1 MKPPSLDLALSTF
14 LSTTKQMPKLNERT
28 TPRLPRHIALSRL
41 NIFFSPDTEWKE
53 LGLSAQLWR
62 YRTDSESHIHFSAYS
77 VPDLKRIPFN
87 EAIVNEF
94 TRVKKGWSFGP
105 SWSTHWVHV
114 YITIPSDWAGEEV
127 QLQWDANCEGLIF
140 STDGVP
146 LQGLTGGRDQ
156 ARHQFLITHFAL
168 PGQKFEYY
176 IELAANGMFGVGS
189 TGMVPDPNRY
199 FYLQT
204 ADLVVPNK
212 RAWALYHDF
221 EIIRSFIHDT
231 PENTQRQHDALYAA
245 NEIVNAFKPGDDN
258 SIERGLSIASE
269 WLRKRGGDGQ
279 HRVTAIGN
287 CHIDTAWLWPF
298 AETKRK
304 VARSWS
310 SQIRLMDRYPDYK
323 FACSQVQ
330 QYEYLLENYPTLFEQ
345 VKDKIRVGQ
354 FIPIGGLL
362 GSPNLSSNTH
372 HIIKFYCR
380 AGSRVQTYLMYFPF
394 ENSAHQF
401 TNSLPFGC
409 PRYQHAFRRGSH
421 PSDAPRT
428 ATIHV
433 PHCPPEHP
441 HPSANVS
448 SRNTLTNASR
458 PTGCQIHSYQS
469 IPSDHLLLDRYQWV
483 QGARAS
489 KSSQHVSARYT
500 VRLEKSSLHQV
511 KYVYCAEI
519 RPNELQACH
528 GDGGGGPNG
537 EMLERLERLRNV
549 VSQSINELM
558 FSDGLPTVRSGD
570 PTEFFQRVERYSKP
584 LSSYRGELYAEFHRG
599 TYTTQALVKR
609 GNRKNELLLRD
620 VEMLGTLAAQRDPK
634 GYRNQFHD
642 CLPGSS
648 IGMVYDDIHKASK
661 LCHSCGNRAH
671 REVAS
676 KAFVLRHEALSRI
689 LGLSSNQYSDEK
701 GLVVF
706 NTLAWDRT
714 EVIEVPIEDGMP
726 QLQQYSATKNSG
738 YTLADKVS
746 GMGQTSYTLDRKIDV
761 EPVSIETTASG
772 SFVLRNQYLQAI
784 FDDKGHLIN
793 LFDRAQE
800 RELVPEGRRGNVF
813 QLYEDIVSINKGA
826 FSVTQVIVLTAVSK
840 RIDFETEAEWHENR
854 QFLATY
860 EIQFGA
866 LTRPTHY
873 NTTLDSAKFE
883 VCGHKFADLSEASYG
898 VALLNDCKYGYATHD
913 NVQRLSL
920 LRAPK

>member
-245 NEIVNAFKPGDDN
+245 NEIVNVFKPGDDN

-287 CHIDTAWLWPF
+287 CHIGKYLQHCLALALCRNQTQGRPFMVQPDPSDGPLPGLQVRVLAGATVRIFARELSHTLRAGEGQDSGGAVYSDWRDTNMPSGEAL
-298 AETKRK
+298 
-304 VARSWS
+304 
-310 SQIRLMDRYPDYK
+310 IRQM
-323 FACSQVQ
+323 
-330 QYEYLLENYPTLFEQ
+330 
-345 VKDKIRVGQ
+345 
-354 FIPIGGLL
+354 LL
-362 GSPNLSSNTH
+362 GQRFFEKHFN
-372 HIIKFYCR
+372 KR
-380 AGSRVQTYLMYFPF
+380 AKTYW
-394 ENSAHQF
+394 
-401 TNSLPFGC
+401 LPDSFGKMIQNI
-409 PRYQHAFRRGSH
+409 PLALH
-421 PSDAPRT
+421 
-428 ATIHV
+428 
-433 PHCPPEHP
+433 
-441 HPSANVS
+441 NVS
-448 SRNTLTNASR
+448 CKVSDLIEVAAHSPFNHPPRQVTL
-458 PTGCQIHSYQS
+458 YQS

-500 VRLEKSSLHQV
+500 VRLENLNNNKDLD
-511 KYVYCAEI
+511 YT
-519 RPNELQACH
+519 NE
-528 GDGGGGPNG
+528 
-537 EMLERLERLRNV
+537 
-549 VSQSINELM
+549 S
-558 FSDGLPTVRSGD
+558 
-570 PTEFFQRVERYSKP
+570 
-584 LSSYRGELYAEFHRG
+584 
-599 TYTTQALVKR
+599 
-609 GNRKNELLLRD
+609 LLL
-620 VEMLGTLAAQRDPK
+620 
-634 GYRNQFHD
+634 F
-642 CLPGSS
+642 
-648 IGMVYDDIHKASK
+648 
-661 LCHSCGNRAH
+661 
-671 REVAS
+671 
-676 KAFVLRHEALSRI
+676 
-689 LGLSSNQYSDEK
+689 
-701 GLVVF
+701 GLVQP
-706 NTLAWDRT
+706 
-714 EVIEVPIEDGMP
+714 E
-726 QLQQYSATKNSG
+726 
-738 YTLADKVS
+738 
-746 GMGQTSYTLDRKIDV
+746 
-761 EPVSIETTASG
+761 
-772 SFVLRNQYLQAI
+772 LR
-784 FDDKGHLIN
+784 
-793 LFDRAQE
+793 
-800 RELVPEGRRGNVF
+800 P
-813 QLYEDIVSINKGA
+813 
-826 FSVTQVIVLTAVSK
+826 
-840 RIDFETEAEWHENR
+840 
-854 QFLATY
+854 
-860 EIQFGA
+860 
-866 LTRPTHY
+866 
-873 NTTLDSAKFE
+873 
-883 VCGHKFADLSEASYG
+883 C
-898 VALLNDCKYGYATHD
+898 
-913 NVQRLSL
+913 
-920 LRAPK
+920 